1 MRHVGLKHSMQWQ
14 DTLSAA
20 EQTQIIG
27 QYCQHSELNE
37 HGQMEW
43 WRLADVLQYALMNS
57 LLHSR

>member
-1 MRHVGLKHSMQWQ
+1 MQWQ